1 MTRFKK
7 SMDANLERMN
17 GNQQA
22 ALYHTFEDMITERGL
37 VSNPEFFLPPN
48 EYNIV
53 GGIADSSVGE
63 IALISASD
71 CIYDSDVS
79 WDKIEKL
86 ISKATAFLQTC
97 TNYSTGHPSNLDVLR
112 DNFTSLSESD
122 KQTTLL
128 VILSSGRVPDS
139 VKMKARIRG

>member
-1 MTRFKK
+1 MTRFEK

-53 GGIADSSVGE
+53 GGR
-63 IALISASD
+63 
-71 CIYDSDVS
+71 
-79 WDKIEKL
+79 
-86 ISKATAFLQTC
+86 
-97 TNYSTGHPSNLDVLR
+97 NSTDFCFGLC
-112 DNFTSLSESD
+112 F
-122 KQTTLL
+122 
-128 VILSSGRVPDS
+128 
-139 VKMKARIRG
+139 